1 MKFVLLLLAAAA
13 FAADQP
19 SVDRAV
25 QLATAGKLNEAEAM
39 LTALE
44 KAHPRDADLQY
55 RLGLVLLKHG
65 KLDEARRHLDLAAK
79 LNPKSP
85 LIWRALALL
94 HNTAGKAA
102 AAHNDAATA
111 VKEFQEAIRRDPER
125 APYYL
130 DLAQLFLDRD
140 TPEPA
145 EIVLRNA
152 SQRFPANVNV
162 LRSFG
167 LALYALGKY
176 DEALVVFLKAI
187 DADPD
192 LEEAY
197 ASLEVLLPYAQP
209 RLPEVVS
216 RLRRFCERKPYSPIG
231 PYLLGLVVPEES
243 EALFR
248 KAIEAAPGFW
258 PAYFELHKLLK
269 GQGKWDEA
277 AAALQ
282 KTIDLNGSYAPAHYA
297 LAQYYDRK
305 GDRDRA
311 AQEREIHHK
320 LLNDQR
326 VAAEKQR
333 ERAPRLA
340 YTLEQ

>member
-25 QLATAGKLNEAEAM
+25 QLATAGKLDEAEAM

-44 KAHPRDADLQY
+44 KARPRDADLQY

-65 KLDEARRHLDLAAK
+65 KLHEARQHLDLAAK

-94 HNTAGKAA
+94 HDAAGRAA
-102 AAHNDAATA
+102 AAHHDAATA
-111 VKEFQEAIRRDPER
+111 VKEFQEAIRRDPGR

-152 SQRFPANVNV
+152 AQRFPANVDI

-176 DEALVVFLKAI
+176 DE
-187 DADPD
+187 
-192 LEEAY
+192 
-197 ASLEVLLPYAQP
+197 
-209 RLPEVVS
+209 
-216 RLRRFCERKPYSPIG
+216 
-231 PYLLGLVVPEES
+231 GLVVPEEA

-248 KAIEAAPGFW
+248 QAIEAAPTFW

-269 GQGKWDEA
+269 TQDRWDEA
-277 AAALQ
+277 AAALR
-282 KTIDLNGSYAPAHYA
+282 KTIELNGSYAPAHYA

-305 GDRDRA
+305 GDRARA